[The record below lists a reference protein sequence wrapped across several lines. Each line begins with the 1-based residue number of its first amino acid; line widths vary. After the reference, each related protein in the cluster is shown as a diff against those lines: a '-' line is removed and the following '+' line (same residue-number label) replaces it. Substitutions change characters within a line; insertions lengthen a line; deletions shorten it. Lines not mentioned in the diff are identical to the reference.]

1 MGGRNT
7 KINTNVPIDQIIKR
21 IDECILPD
29 EKEVVLDF
37 LEILEAKLDIRK
49 NLLANCKALRDIKGI
64 PILIGALKILI
75 KGNSGLRTDEL
86 LS

>member
-1 MGGRNT
+1 
-7 KINTNVPIDQIIKR
+7 
-21 IDECILPD
+21 
-29 EKEVVLDF
+29 